1 MHVLGAGLAFVAY
14 PEAVARLPLSP
25 VWSILF
31 FAMLLT
37 LGLGTQ
43 FTILTTIITT
53 ITDDFPALRGKNFK
67 WVPPIPQRQ
76 HATPP
81 MCILTVLWG
90 CTHSWYVNVCVT
102 NLHSWQDISHPL
114 ELLATR
120 PLSTIVLY
128 DHFFPCTSI
137 KKMQQ
142 LQVTRNVARTLLLHE
157 FLWMLAKAVVT
168 INSLVIDAP
177 SGTGSQ
183 LSKLMIFQWLRGKH
197 CPILLRLLITTFYSG
212 KSTKSSAIFMELLT
226 QLKLCLNSVV
236 PKDYV

>member
-1 MHVLGAGLAFVAY
+1 MWSHFMHVLGAGLAFVAY

-67 WVPPIPQRQ
+67 WVHLPIPQRQ

-81 MCILTVLWG
+81 MCKLTVLWG
-90 CTHSWYVNVCVT
+90 CTHKWYVIICVT

-114 ELLATR
+114 ELLARR

-128 DHFFPCTSI
+128 DHFLPCTSI
-137 KKMQQ
+137 KNATTAGDQKCGHGLYCFM
-142 LQVTRNVARTLLLHE
+142 NFCECLLR
-157 FLWMLAKAVVT
+157 
-168 INSLVIDAP
+168 
-177 SGTGSQ
+177 
-183 LSKLMIFQWLRGKH
+183 QWLPFIH
-197 CPILLRLLITTFYSG
+197 W
-212 KSTKSSAIFMELLT
+212 
-226 QLKLCLNSVV
+226 
-236 PKDYV
+236 